1 MRAEAEIIFQKI
13 DSLRHPLFNLK
24 ELLKKSEFTNEE
36 IIFLLGVTDSE
47 HCKLLQQEAY
57 KRTTALMGNKVYY
70 RGLIECSNICTSNCR
85 YCGIRK
91 DNHRVQRYEM
101 TKTEIVEQAVWAAQ
115 NGYASIC
122 LQAGERRD
130 EKFISFIEE
139 CLREIHEKTVSSVL
153 PDGVGVTLSLG
164 EQKKEVYEKW
174 AVASGNRNNLRY
186 LARFETSNADL
197 FSMLHSAKGKYE
209 KVLSR
214 RLECLKSLKECG
226 YQVGTGVMIGIPGQ
240 TLEDLCMDI
249 RMFQQIDADM
259 IGMGPYLMSEDAD
272 LGFLG
277 QMENKALFQLSL
289 NMIAVTRLVMGNINI
304 AAATAL
310 QVLHPEGRE
319 IAIEYGCNVIMP
331 NLSPL
336 RFRDGYQLYDHKPG
350 LNDDPFHFG
359 RDLESRIKSR
369 GREVG
374 WNESGSSRKWL
385 AKQEQN
391 NLRASA

>member
-1 MRAEAEIIFQKI
+1 M
-13 DSLRHPLFNLK
+13 FNLK